1 MYLWDIKQVFGLLTK
16 IGLEAAPAACC
27 LLVAIV
33 ISFGRYLTH
42 RLNTPRKEEGK
53 DATDMKTHSDD
64 IRGQRKAE
72 PGQSVRRQRDR
83 RKKFNAKETAQHKH
97 ALMNGGGGERE
108 IRNGRTGV
116 FWGRRNGN
124 AGDKHATGKGQ
135 KSALWGVANRKS
147 FNQRKRKKK
156 RRNIYIKKCWQ
167 RQPTTHLVFISYLL
181 RVAERQDWGNQKMKS
196 ARNKCPCR
204 TA

>member
-83 RKKFNAKETAQHKH
+83 RKKIQCKGNSTTQARADEWR
-97 ALMNGGGGERE
+97 GRGEG
-108 IRNGRTGV
+108 NSQWKDWG

-156 RRNIYIKKCWQ
+156 TEKYIYKEMLAKA
-167 RQPTTHLVFISYLL
+167 TNYTFSVYFVFIESSRATGLG
-181 RVAERQDWGNQKMKS
+181 ESKNEISKK
-196 ARNKCPCR
+196 
-204 TA
+204 